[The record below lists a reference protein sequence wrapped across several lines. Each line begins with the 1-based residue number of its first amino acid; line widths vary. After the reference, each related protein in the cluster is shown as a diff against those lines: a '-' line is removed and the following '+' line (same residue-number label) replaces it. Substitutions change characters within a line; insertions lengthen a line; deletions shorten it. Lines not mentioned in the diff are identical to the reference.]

1 MRSRLVL
8 SLFFFMLSCVKGNEG
23 FIVFNK
29 EVKKNDEVGY
39 LDVRFSSWGNGEDV
53 FGSLI
58 DLKGYKIL
66 SVQQENL
73 NLDVYFEQVVLAQDF
88 SDLKSYLFIIGFDPK
103 THEAIV
109 LFKEQVNIDSNKS
122 YNMYL
127 EDITG
132 DYDFD
137 IVVQGFLNEE
147 TVLYVFQKAVA
158 NDVSSYRPIFFNKVN
173 GSIIINKYDRSSAY
187 DDKQSRESY
196 SISLEKYDKQGEDI
210 IVSRTEM
217 YKYSQSQRRY
227 YPLSASENIRRMD
240 SDVYKVLKN
249 LTKEGVY
256 KFLYG
261 VWYESGVYQNQ
272 GASKSSLDDVL
283 FLLFNRHSKEI
294 SIFKKN
300 YQEIANI
307 EYISKPA
314 YNMLNISTKS
324 VFSDLIVYNFWIK
337 IIDGDNVEVKVDTGT
352 DAYDKYGFSGIFK
365 RFDDSVLE
373 KDDNERSFFIPNGN
387 YVHKD
392 IIYDFSYPNLTYIV
406 EDDVY
411 YGIFNVFSLKND
423 LILEYEVSIGDFIMR
438 ESFTIEHSE
447 RVVQKQKFS
456 TIVLSPVKILKDEVS
471 LVRGQRLKLERIEKL
486 D

>member
-1 MRSRLVL
+1 MCFKLVL
-8 SLFFFMLSCVKGNEG
+8 LFFFVLLSCVRDNEG

-29 EVKKNDEVGY
+29 EVGGGSGVKYSDISVSNV
-39 LDVRFSSWGNGEDV
+39 SNGEDV

-73 NLDVYFEQVVLAQDF
+73 NLDVYFEQVVLAQSF

-103 THEAIV
+103 THKAIV
-109 LFKEQVNIDSNKS
+109 LFKEQVDIDSRKS

-158 NDVSSYRPIFFNKVN
+158 NDVSSYRPVFFNKVN

-196 SISLEKYDKQGEDI
+196 SISLEKYNKQGEDI
-210 IVSRTEM
+210 IVSRVEM
-217 YKYSQSQRRY
+217 YKYSHSHRSY

-240 SDVYKVLKN
+240 SNVYKTLKD

-261 VWYESGVYQNQ
+261 VWYESDTYQTLE
-272 GASKSSLDDVL
+272 KSSLDDTL
-283 FLLFNRHSKEI
+283 FLLFNRHSNEI

-314 YNMLNISTKS
+314 YNTLNISTKS

-337 IIDGDNVEVKVDTGT
+337 IIDGDIIEVKVDTGT
-352 DAYDKYGFSGIFK
+352 DAYDKYGFSGVFK
-365 RFDDSVLE
+365 RFDDSVLGE
-373 KDDNERSFFIPNGN
+373 DREGENLFIPNGN
-387 YVHKD
+387 YVYKN
-392 IIYDFSYPNLTYIV
+392 IIYDFSYPNLTYVI
-406 EDDVY
+406 EDNVY
-411 YGIFNVFSLKND
+411 YGIFSVFSLKND
-423 LILEYEVSIGDFIMR
+423 LILEYEVSMDDVRMR
-438 ESFTIEHSE
+438 ESFVVEYNE
-447 RVVQKQKFS
+447 RVVEKQKFS
-456 TIVLSPVKILKDEVS
+456 TIILNPVKILKDEVS
-471 LVRGQRLKLERIEKL
+471 LLKGQRLKLERIEKL

>member
-1 MRSRLVL
+1 MCFKLVL
-8 SLFFFMLSCVKGNEG
+8 PLLFVFLSCVKGKEG

-29 EVKKNDEVGY
+29 EVGGGSGVKYSDISVSNGN
-39 LDVRFSSWGNGEDV
+39 NGEDV

-73 NLDVYFEQVVLAQDF
+73 NLDVYFEQVVLARSF

-103 THEAIV
+103 THKAIV
-109 LFKEQVNIDSNKS
+109 LFKEQVDIDSRKS

-158 NDVSSYRPIFFNKVN
+158 NDVSSYRPVFFNKVN

-196 SISLEKYDKQGEDI
+196 SISLEKYNKQGEDI
-210 IVSRTEM
+210 IVSRVEM
-217 YKYSQSQRRY
+217 YKYSHSHRSY

-240 SDVYKVLKN
+240 SNVYKTLKD

-261 VWYESGVYQNQ
+261 VWYESDTYQTLEE
-272 GASKSSLDDVL
+272 SSLDDTL
-283 FLLFNRHSKEI
+283 FLLFNRHSNEI

-314 YNMLNISTKS
+314 YNTLNISTKS

-337 IIDGDNVEVKVDTGT
+337 IIDGDIIEVKVDTGT
-352 DAYDKYGFSGIFK
+352 DAYDKYGFSGVFK
-365 RFDDSVLE
+365 RFDDSVLGE
-373 KDDNERSFFIPNGN
+373 DRDGENLFIPNGN
-387 YVHKD
+387 YVYKN
-392 IIYDFSYPNLTYIV
+392 IIYDFSYPNLTYVI
-406 EDDVY
+406 EDNVY
-411 YGIFNVFSLKND
+411 YGIFSVFSLKND
-423 LILEYEVSIGDFIMR
+423 LILEYEVSMDDVRMR
-438 ESFTIEHSE
+438 ESFVVEYNE
-447 RVVQKQKFS
+447 RVVEKQKFS
-456 TIVLSPVKILKDEVS
+456 TIILNPVKILKDEVS
-471 LVRGQRLKLERIEKL
+471 LLKGQRLKLERIEKL

>member
-1 MRSRLVL
+1 MRFKLIL
-8 SLFFFMLSCVKGNEG
+8 SFVFILFSCVKENKD

-29 EVKKNDEVGY
+29 GIKESSEINY
-39 LDVRFSSWGNGEDV
+39 SDVSVSSGNNGEDV

-103 THEAIV
+103 TQEAIV
-109 LFKEQVNIDSNKS
+109 LFKEQVDIDSKKS

-137 IVVQGFLNEE
+137 IVVQGFFNEE
-147 TVLYVFQKAVA
+147 TVLYVFQKAIA
-158 NDVSSYRPIFFNKVN
+158 NDVSSYRPIFFHKVN
-173 GSIIINKYDRSSAY
+173 GSIIINKYDRSLAY

-196 SISLEKYDKQGEDI
+196 SISLERYDKQGEDI
-210 IVSRTEM
+210 IVSRVEV
-217 YKYSQSQRRY
+217 YEYSHLQRRY
-227 YPLSASENIRRMD
+227 YPLSASEKVRRMD
-240 SDVYKVLKN
+240 SNVYKTLKD

-261 VWYESGVYQNQ
+261 VWYDSGTYQRL
-272 GASKSSLDDVL
+272 GKSSLDDVL
-283 FLLFNRHSKEI
+283 FLSFNRHFNEI

-300 YQEIANI
+300 YQEIAHI
-307 EYISKPA
+307 EYMSKPA
-314 YNMLNISTKS
+314 YNTLNISTKS
-324 VFSDLIVYNFWIK
+324 IFSDLIVYNFWIK
-337 IIDGDNVEVKVDTGT
+337 IIDGDNIEVKVDTGT
-352 DAYDKYGFSGIFK
+352 NAYDKYGFSGIFK
-365 RFDDSVLE
+365 RFDDSILE
-373 KDDNERSFFIPNGN
+373 ENSNEKNFFIPNGN
-387 YVHKD
+387 YVYKD
-392 IIYDFSYPNLTYIV
+392 IIYDFSYPNLTYII
-406 EDDVY
+406 EDNIY
-411 YGIFNVFSLKND
+411 YGIFNVFSLKNN
-423 LILEYEVSIGDFIMR
+423 LILEYEVSMGDARMR
-438 ESFTIEHSE
+438 ESFIVEYSE

-456 TIVLSPVKILKDEVS
+456 TIILNPVKILKDEVS
-471 LVRGQRLKLERIEKL
+471 LVKGQKLKLERIEKL

>member
-1 MRSRLVL
+1 MCFKLILPFLFVL
-8 SLFFFMLSCVKGNEG
+8 LSCAKGKGG

-29 EVKKNDEVGY
+29 EVKGNGGVTHSNVSVSNGN
-39 LDVRFSSWGNGEDV
+39 NGEDV

-73 NLDVYFEQVVLAQDF
+73 NLDVYFEQVVLAQSF

-109 LFKEQVNIDSNKS
+109 LFKEQVDIDSGKS

-196 SISLEKYDKQGEDI
+196 SISLEKYNKQGEDI
-210 IVSRTEM
+210 IVSRVEM
-217 YKYSQSQRRY
+217 YKYSHSHRRY

-240 SDVYKVLKN
+240 SRVYKTLKD

-261 VWYESGVYQNQ
+261 VWYESTYQTLER
-272 GASKSSLDDVL
+272 SSLDDAL
-283 FLLFNRHSKEI
+283 FLLFNRRSNEI

-300 YQEIANI
+300 YQEIANV

-314 YNMLNISTKS
+314 YNTLNISTKS

-337 IIDGDNVEVKVDTGT
+337 IIDGDSIEVKVDTGT
-352 DAYDKYGFSGIFK
+352 DAYDKYGFSGVFK
-365 RFDDSVLE
+365 RFDHSILGAN
-373 KDDNERSFFIPNGN
+373 KDKEDLFIPNGN
-387 YVHKD
+387 YVYKD
-392 IIYDFSYPNLTYIV
+392 IIYDFSYPNLTYVI
-406 EDDVY
+406 EDNVY
-411 YGIFNVFSLKND
+411 YGIFNVFSLKNN
-423 LILEYEVSIGDFIMR
+423 LVLEYEVRMGDVR
-438 ESFTIEHSE
+438 TKESFIVEYNE
-447 RVVQKQKFS
+447 RVVEKQKFS
-456 TIVLSPVKILKDEVS
+456 TIILNPVKILKDEVG
-471 LVRGQRLKLERIEKL
+471 LLKGHRLKLERIEKL

>member
-1 MRSRLVL
+1 MCFKLVL
-8 SLFFFMLSCVKGNEG
+8 PLLFVFLSCVKGKEG

-29 EVKKNDEVGY
+29 EVGGGSGVKY
-39 LDVRFSSWGNGEDV
+39 SDVNVSNGNNGEDV

-73 NLDVYFEQVVLAQDF
+73 NLDVYFEQVVLAQSF

-103 THEAIV
+103 THKAIV
-109 LFKEQVNIDSNKS
+109 LFKEQVDIDSRKS

-158 NDVSSYRPIFFNKVN
+158 NDVSSYRPVFFNKVN

-196 SISLEKYDKQGEDI
+196 SISLEKYNKQGEDI
-210 IVSRTEM
+210 IVSRVEM
-217 YKYSQSQRRY
+217 YKYSHSHRSY

-240 SDVYKVLKN
+240 SNVYKTLKD

-261 VWYESGVYQNQ
+261 VWYESDTYQTLE
-272 GASKSSLDDVL
+272 KSSLDDTL
-283 FLLFNRHSKEI
+283 FLLFNRHSNEI

-314 YNMLNISTKS
+314 YNILNISTKS

-337 IIDGDNVEVKVDTGT
+337 IIDGDIIEVKVDTGT
-352 DAYDKYGFSGIFK
+352 DAYDKYGFSGVFK
-365 RFDDSVLE
+365 RFGDSVLGE
-373 KDDNERSFFIPNGN
+373 DRDGENLFIPNGN
-387 YVHKD
+387 YVYKN
-392 IIYDFSYPNLTYIV
+392 IIYDFSYPNLTYVI
-406 EDDVY
+406 EDNVY
-411 YGIFNVFSLKND
+411 YGIFSVFSLKND
-423 LILEYEVSIGDFIMR
+423 LILEYEVSMDDVRMR
-438 ESFTIEHSE
+438 ESFVVEYNE
-447 RVVQKQKFS
+447 RVVEKQKFS
-456 TIVLSPVKILKDEVS
+456 TIILNPVKILKDEVS
-471 LVRGQRLKLERIEKL
+471 LLKGQRLKLERIEKL